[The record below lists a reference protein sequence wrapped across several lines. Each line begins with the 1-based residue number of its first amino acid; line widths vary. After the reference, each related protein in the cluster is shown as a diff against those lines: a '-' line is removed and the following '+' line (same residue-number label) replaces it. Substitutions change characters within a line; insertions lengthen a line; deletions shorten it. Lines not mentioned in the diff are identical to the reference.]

1 MANNN
6 RLRVVARKQ
15 LSLSSTFCIFVLM
28 AELRLA
34 GRCTQA
40 MKPAAQTAHLVFAD
54 TQSNAKKP
62 KELNHPPLTKKNC

>member
-15 LSLSSTFCIFVLM
+15 LSLSSTFCIFVLT

-34 GRCTQA
+34 GRWQQA
-40 MKPAAQTAHLVFAD
+40 E
-54 TQSNAKKP
+54 KKLDNHKKQP
-62 KELNHPPLTKKNC
+62 KLIFLYL